1 MKPTVTTDTNI
12 SMDKPALNG
21 ITILVVDDHEL
32 VRFGLESYFK
42 SSSSR
47 YRVLVAGTLGKALDI
62 LASESVCIVL
72 LDLNLPDSKGLST
85 LALLHR
91 AHPELPVAVISGAD
105 QTICEA
111 VEAMGAVKFFSKS
124 GDLDQVGLWV
134 QQQAMNLLGI
144 EVPQQANDMH
154 QGPLGRF
161 QGSCSRL
168 LPRQLEVLELIL
180 AGKSNQEIS
189 QSTGLSLGT
198 VKNYVS
204 ILLLHFQA
212 SSRGHLIT
220 LLK

>member
-1 MKPTVTTDTNI
+1 
-12 SMDKPALNG
+12 MDNPAPNG

-42 SSSSR
+42 SSSSS
-47 YRVLVAGTLGKALDI
+47 YRVIVAGTLGKALDI

-91 AHPELPVAVISGAD
+91 AYPELPVAVISGAD
-105 QTICEA
+105 QSICEA

-124 GDLDQVGLWV
+124 GDLDQVGQWV
-134 QQQAMNLLGI
+134 QQQATNLLGVEI
-144 EVPQQANDMH
+144 PQQVNGLH
-154 QGPLGRF
+154 QAQLDRLP
-161 QGSCSRL
+161 QACSRL
-168 LPRQLEVLELIL
+168 LPRQLEVLELVL
-180 AGKSNQEIS
+180 AGKSNQDIC

-212 SSRGHLIT
+212 NSRGHLIT